1 MNLHQ
6 VLCKPLVTE
15 KGTILQQDGKYC
27 FIVANKA
34 NKWEIKR
41 AVETA
46 FKVNVLSVNVMNMH
60 GKKRR
65 MGRNITQEP
74 SRKKAVVTLREGQ
87 SIQLF
92 EGV

>member
-6 VLCKPLVTE
+6 VLCKPLITE

-34 NKWEIKR
+34 NKWEIKC
-41 AVETA
+41 AVEKA
-46 FKVNVLSVNVMNMH
+46 FKVNVVSVNVMNTH
-60 GKKRR
+60 GKQRR
-65 MGRNITQEP
+65 MGKNIVQRP
-74 SRKKAVVTLREGQ
+74 SQKKAVVTLQQGQ